1 MQSFTTK
8 QLRSQMAYFIDL
20 LIKGEPVELTYH
32 SKKVVI
38 ENKQAINQTK
48 PSIEE
53 ALVKLGKYKI
63 DKKYQEAEDFKE
75 LMNKHYDQKD
85 FVS

>member
-8 QLRSQMAYFIDL
+8 QLRSQMGYFIDL
-20 LIKGEPVELTYH
+20 LLKGEPVELTYH

-38 ENKQAINQTK
+38 ENKQATSETK

-53 ALVKLGKYKI
+53 ALARLGKYKI
-63 DKKYQEAEDFKE
+63 DKKYQDAADLKE
-75 LMNKHYDQKD
+75 LMNNHYDRKD

>member
-8 QLRSQMAYFIDL
+8 QLRSQMGYFIDL
-20 LIKGEPVELTYH
+20 LLKGEPVELTYH

-38 ENKQAINQTK
+38 ENKQATNETK

-53 ALVKLGKYKI
+53 ALARLGKYKI
-63 DKKYQEAEDFKE
+63 DKKYQDAVDFKE
-75 LMNKHYDQKD
+75 LMNKHYDRKD